1 MTVLTDYLQASHN
14 YLQHC
19 LSSKSAY

>member
-1 MTVLTDYLQASHN
+1 MIVLTDYLQASHN

-19 LSSKSAY
+19 W